1 MYKCICTSICL
12 LYVYMCIHIYKYI
25 YNPSMLGDSL
35 EEPCSVIN
43 ERVEKKKERGVYL
56 SPLKVH
62 KLLLNEALK
71 I

>member
-1 MYKCICTSICL
+1 
-12 LYVYMCIHIYKYI
+12 MCIHIYKYI

>member
-1 MYKCICTSICL
+1 
-12 LYVYMCIHIYKYI
+12 
-25 YNPSMLGDSL
+25 MLGDSL

>member
-1 MYKCICTSICL
+1 MYKC
-12 LYVYMCIHIYKYI
+12 VYIYIYI

-43 ERVEKKKERGVYL
+43 ERVGKKKERGVYL

-62 KLLLNEALK
+62 KLLLNEALRY
-71 I
+71 